1 MNTMINMIL
10 IFPIIACL
18 LVLIIKNKTFNT
30 WMVNLYAVLHFVI
43 TVLLAS
49 GHGAK
54 NGIPYFAV
62 DISDYFICSIFN
74 GCNL

>member
-1 MNTMINMIL
+1 MINTIL

-30 WMVNLYAVLHFVI
+30 WMVNLYAILHFVI
-43 TVLLAS
+43 TILLAS

-54 NGIPYFAV
+54 TGIPYFAV
-62 DISDYFICSIFN
+62 DNTNTCLLSTSPSPRDS
-74 GCNL
+74 